1 MKVLHIMRSEPD
13 KVVQILVR
21 GISKDKANQA
31 VLLYEGNVDYERLIE
46 DIFASDRVV
55 VWW

>member
-1 MKVLHIMRSEPD
+1 MKMLHIMRSEPD